1 MDWQP
6 NTQAIEITPTTE
18 LPDLLFTKL
27 NRWGALE
34 MTGDDRKSYLQGQ
47 VTCDVVSLEQN
58 QSTFGAHCDAKGKVW
73 SAFRLCHI
81 ENGYAM
87 IQPQSALEKE
97 LTELKK
103 YAVFSKV
110 ELIISTKALIG
121 VMGKSAQ
128 QWVDQQFPTSGAV
141 RQNKGSTAIQINDE
155 RWMLLVDGDLQSLLS
170 SDSELLWVAE
180 SLWTK
185 FDIEQG
191 LPILEA
197 EQQNQHIPQAL
208 NLQALDGISFNKGCY
223 TGQETVARAKYR
235 GINKRML
242 ANVRG
247 LLDSPLSDD
256 DIIDIERSVGEN
268 WRKAGEVL
276 AHYQYS
282 NGEFV
287 AAMVIANNL
296 DEDSQFRLAS
306 QPNSRLSLE
315 LPPYPLDQE

>member
-1 MDWQP
+1 
-6 NTQAIEITPTTE
+6 
-18 LPDLLFTKL
+18 
-27 NRWGALE
+27 

-47 VTCDVVSLEQN
+47 VTCDVVSLEQS

-81 ENGYAM
+81 DNGYAM

-110 ELIISTKALIG
+110 ELAVSAKPIVGII
-121 VMGKSAQ
+121 GKGAQ
-128 QWVDQQFPTSGAV
+128 KWIDQQFPTSGTV
-141 RQNKGSTAIQINDE
+141 RQNNGSTAIQVDDE
-155 RWMLLVDGDLQSLLS
+155 RWMLLVNSELQSSLFT
-170 SDSELLWVAE
+170 DPERLWVEE

-191 LPILEA
+191 LPIVEA

-208 NLQALDGISFNKGCY
+208 NLQALDGISFSKGCY

-242 ANVRG
+242 ANVCG
-247 LLDSPLSDD
+247 QLAVQLNDD
-256 DIIDIERSVGEN
+256 DVIEIERSVGEN

-306 QPNSRLSLE
+306 QPDSRLSLE